1 MDFLINYTCTGT
13 LHVKIRIHQFTIFH
27 STVIVF
33 IVLTHFCRASLIV
46 VPLPAYNTNTSLETL
61 TSIKTAQCESAVK
74 QNITVLTISFQ

>member
-1 MDFLINYTCTGT
+1 MDFHITYT
-13 LHVKIRIHQFTIFH
+13 LHVKIRIRIISLQYSIALL
-27 STVIVF
+27 F

-61 TSIKTAQCESAVK
+61 TSIETAQCESAVK

>member
-1 MDFLINYTCTGT
+1 MDFRITYT
-13 LHVKIRIHQFTIFH
+13 LHVKIRIRIHQFTIFR

-61 TSIKTAQCESAVK
+61 TSI
-74 QNITVLTISFQ
+74 